1 MLFKRQEML
10 STYRL
15 CTLNEKE
22 AQNTFS
28 NIDRV
33 HIFLKHTRDTSVLL
47 IKTLLQKCTNKHPS
61 ILKLFGKHSEIFNNH
76 LRMLQFLRKT

>member
-1 MLFKRQEML
+1 MLLKRQEML

-15 CTLNEKE
+15 CTLNKKE

-33 HIFLKHTRDTSVLL
+33 HIFLKHTRDTSVL
-47 IKTLLQKCTNKHPS
+47 
-61 ILKLFGKHSEIFNNH
+61 
-76 LRMLQFLRKT
+76 